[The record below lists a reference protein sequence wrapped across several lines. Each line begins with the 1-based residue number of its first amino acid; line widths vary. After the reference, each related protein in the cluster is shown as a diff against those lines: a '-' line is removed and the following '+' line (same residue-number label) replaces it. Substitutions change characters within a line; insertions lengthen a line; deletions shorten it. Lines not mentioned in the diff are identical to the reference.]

1 MDQFKKKLVFE
12 ISVAFIII
20 TTLFVG
26 IFFFSGTISDYSEQI
41 GALRKKNADH
51 AKSIATLATLRSQYS
66 SVVKQDL
73 QILNNAVP
81 IKDQLINLP
90 KEFQLLASQYGL
102 SSSFSFVGEN
112 PSSPASLGS
121 IRFKL
126 DVSGGFDQVIDFISS
141 MQKFRYL
148 STYDSFSVT
157 RSGTNGQL
165 STTGQI
171 YFRQQ

>member
-26 IFFFSGTISDYSEQI
+26 IFFFSGTISDYSRQI
-41 GALRKKNADH
+41 GLLRKQNADH
-51 AKSIATLATLRSQYS
+51 SKAIAMLATLRSQYS

-73 QILNNAVP
+73 QVLDNTVP

-112 PSSPASLGS
+112 PSSPTSLGS

-141 MQKFRYL
+141 IQKFRYL
-148 STYDSFSVT
+148 STYDSFSMT

-171 YFRQQ
+171 YYRQQ